1 MASLAMLIGGAAINA
16 LAFSGSYYLF
26 SKLSEHGEAE
36 HKRHDLAMEKFQIAR
51 DHWNKEKQKRLDFIN
66 KRLREQQ
73 DARQAI
79 SNLEDGMR
87 EYYRVFS
94 KRIKPLGPE
103 PVFSD
108 FYNPSEDQK
117 RGEIFFIV
125 LGTGLVSYIVYKY
138 L

>member
-16 LAFSGSYYLF
+16 LAFSGSNYLF
-26 SKLSEHGEAE
+26 SKLSDHGEAE
-36 HKRHDLAMEKFQIAR
+36 RKRHDLAMEKFQKAR
-51 DHWNKEKQKRLDFIN
+51 DQWNKERQKRLDFIN
-66 KRLREQQ
+66 KKLREQQ

-87 EYYRVFS
+87 EYYRVFGKS
-94 KRIKPLGPE
+94 INPLGPE

-117 RGEIFFIV
+117 KGEIFFIV
-125 LGTGLVSYIVYKY
+125 LGTGLISYIVYKY

>member
-1 MASLAMLIGGAAINA
+1 M
-16 LAFSGSYYLF
+16 
-26 SKLSEHGEAE
+26 
-36 HKRHDLAMEKFQIAR
+36 
-51 DHWNKEKQKRLDFIN
+51 
-66 KRLREQQ
+66 RLREQQ

-87 EYYRVFS
+87 EYYRVFG